1 VSIYSIAVFL
11 HIVGVLGLFAG
22 IALEQVSLFN
32 LHRATTVSQVRE
44 WIGILGSLRRVDA
57 PSGLAILATG
67 LYMAL
72 ERWGHQAW
80 IGLAVIAMVV
90 MAVLGVAV
98 TGRRAKRIATAIAE
112 GDGSISTALHQQ
124 LDDPA
129 LRVSA
134 SLRAAIGLAVVFNMS
149 LKPGPAGSIAAVGAA
164 VALGVLAAVATIG
177 RRQSVI
183 AQPHGAEARP
193 ARR

>member
-1 VSIYSIAVFL
+1 MSIYSIAVFL

-32 LHRATTVSQVRE
+32 LQRASTASQLRE
-44 WIGILGSLRRVDA
+44 WIGVLGSLRRVDA
-57 PSGLAILATG
+57 PAGLAILATG

-72 ERWGHQAW
+72 ARWGHQAW
-80 IGLAVIAMVV
+80 IGLALLAMVV
-90 MAVLGVAV
+90 MAVLSVAV
-98 TGRRAKRIATAIAE
+98 TGRRAKRIATAIPE
-112 GDGSISTALHQQ
+112 RDSSISTALHRQ
-124 LDDPA
+124 LDDPV
-129 LRVSA
+129 LRISA

-164 VALGVLAAVATIG
+164 VALGVLAALGTIG

-183 AQPHGAEARP
+183 APSRGAEARP